1 MSLDQAAVDAVYATN
16 PTQLGKYEPEPDN
29 VITIGGSA
37 VQGLAANATYAILS
51 DGDGTF
57 TAYAG
62 TWSSDNGGTFTE
74 ATGTSGDVSLDQAAV
89 DAVYATNPTQLG
101 KYEPEPDNVI
111 TIGGSAV
118 QGLAANATY
127 AILSDG
133 DGTFTAY
140 AGTWSCG
147 TFTEATGTSGDV
159 SLANQAAV
167 DAVYA
172 TNPTQLGKY
181 EPEPDNV
188 ITIGGSAVQGL
199 AANATYA
206 ILSDGDGTFTAYA
219 GTWSSDNG
227 GTFTEATGTSGDV
240 SLANQAAVDAVYA
253 TNPYQLGTYE
263 PEPDNVIMIGSS
275 AVSGLAANATYA
287 ILSDGDGT
295 FTAYAGTWSSDNG
308 GTFTEATGTSGDVSL
323 DQAAVDAVYAT
334 NPTQLGKYE
343 PEPDNVITIGG
354 SAVQGL
360 AANATYAIL
369 SDGDGT
375 FTAYAGTWSS
385 DNGGTFTEATGTSG
399 DVSLD
404 QAAVDAVYA
413 TNPTQLGK
421 YEPEPDNVITI
432 GGSAVQGL
440 AANATYAILSDGD
453 GTFTAYAGTW
463 SSDNGGT
470 FTEAT
475 GTSGDVSLDQA
486 AVDAVYATNPTQLG
500 KYEPEPDNVITIGGS
515 AVQGLAANATY
526 AILSDGDGTFTAYAG
541 TWSSDNGGT
550 FTEATGTSGDVSLDQ
565 AAVDAVYATNPTQLG
580 KYEPPKVISVSVI
593 NGKYV
598 LNGEVAPI
606 LQLEKGETYIF
617 DQSDVSNGSHPL
629 RFSSTSDGTHNSGSE
644 FTSGVTTNGTI
655 GSAGAYT
662 QIVVGADSPTLHYFC
677 KTHPD
682 MGSSITW
689 VNFVEA
695 TSTIETFYGTSES
708 DIFDFNS
715 SSASAATVDTNTTR
729 VFDSIYDFTSNQDV
743 IRADEVGSVDFSAN
757 ASASVKS
764 VNVDGVTDFSALEIA
779 IEDAITTQLVASDSN
794 SAQIYDVTLTGSG
807 LAASGINHLLI
818 INDNDSDLSTNDI
831 MIDFSGASSAN
842 ILSSDLDFI
851 A

>member
-1 MSLDQAAVDAVYATN
+1 
-16 PTQLGKYEPEPDN
+16 
-29 VITIGGSA
+29 
-37 VQGLAANATYAILS
+37 
-51 DGDGTF
+51 
-57 TAYAG
+57 
-62 TWSSDNGGTFTE
+62 
-74 ATGTSGDVSLDQAAV
+74 
-89 DAVYATNPTQLG
+89 
-101 KYEPEPDNVI
+101 
-111 TIGGSAV
+111 
-118 QGLAANATY
+118 
-127 AILSDG
+127 
-133 DGTFTAY
+133 
-140 AGTWSCG
+140 
-147 TFTEATGTSGDV
+147 
-159 SLANQAAV
+159 
-167 DAVYA
+167 
-172 TNPTQLGKY
+172 
-181 EPEPDNV
+181 
-188 ITIGGSAVQGL
+188 
-199 AANATYA
+199 
-206 ILSDGDGTFTAYA
+206 
-219 GTWSSDNG
+219 
-227 GTFTEATGTSGDV
+227 
-240 SLANQAAVDAVYA
+240 
-253 TNPYQLGTYE
+253 
-263 PEPDNVIMIGSS
+263 MI
-275 AVSGLAANATYA
+275 
-287 ILSDGDGT
+287 
-295 FTAYAGTWSSDNG
+295 
-308 GTFTEATGTSGDVSL
+308 
-323 DQAAVDAVYAT
+323 
-334 NPTQLGKYE
+334 K
-343 PEPDNVITIGG
+343 
-354 SAVQGL
+354 
-360 AANATYAIL
+360 
-369 SDGDGT
+369 
-375 FTAYAGTWSS
+375 
-385 DNGGTFTEATGTSG
+385 
-399 DVSLD
+399 
-404 QAAVDAVYA
+404 
-413 TNPTQLGK
+413 
-421 YEPEPDNVITI
+421 
-432 GGSAVQGL
+432 
-440 AANATYAILSDGD
+440 
-453 GTFTAYAGTW
+453 
-463 SSDNGGT
+463 
-470 FTEAT
+470 
-475 GTSGDVSLDQA
+475 
-486 AVDAVYATNPTQLG
+486 
-500 KYEPEPDNVITIGGS
+500 IGGS

-629 RFSSTSDGTHNSGSE
+629 RFSSTSDGTHEGGSE
-644 FTSGVTTNGTI
+644 FTTGVTTNGTI

-677 KTHPD
+677 KAHSE

-757 ASASVKS
+757 ASASVTS
-764 VNVDGVTDFSALEIA
+764 VNVDGVTDFSALETA

>member
-1 MSLDQAAVDAVYATN
+1 MAEHSQRPLALVGMCLWQMKLRLKRSTTN
-16 PTQLGKYEPEPDN
+16 PTQLGKYEHEPDN
-29 VITIGGSA
+29 VITIGSSA
-37 VQGLAANATYAILS
+37 VGGLAANTTYAILS
-51 DGDGTF
+51 DGDGSF

-62 TWSSDNGGTFTE
+62 SWSS
-74 ATGTSGDVSLDQAAV
+74 A
-89 DAVYATNPTQLG
+89 
-101 KYEPEPDNVI
+101 
-111 TIGGSAV
+111 
-118 QGLAANATY
+118 
-127 AILSDG
+127 
-133 DGTFTAY
+133 
-140 AGTWSCG
+140 
-147 TFTEATGTSGDV
+147 
-159 SLANQAAV
+159 
-167 DAVYA
+167 
-172 TNPTQLGKY
+172 
-181 EPEPDNV
+181 
-188 ITIGGSAVQGL
+188 
-199 AANATYA
+199 
-206 ILSDGDGTFTAYA
+206 
-219 GTWSSDNG
+219 NG

-240 SLANQAAVDAVYA
+240 SLADEAAV
-253 TNPYQLGTYE
+253 E
-263 PEPDNVIMIGSS
+263 
-275 AVSGLAANATYA
+275 
-287 ILSDGDGT
+287 
-295 FTAYAGTWSSDNG
+295 
-308 GTFTEATGTSGDVSL
+308 
-323 DQAAVDAVYAT
+323 
-334 NPTQLGKYE
+334 
-343 PEPDNVITIGG
+343 
-354 SAVQGL
+354 
-360 AANATYAIL
+360 
-369 SDGDGT
+369 
-375 FTAYAGTWSS
+375 
-385 DNGGTFTEATGTSG
+385 
-399 DVSLD
+399 
-404 QAAVDAVYA
+404 
-413 TNPTQLGK
+413 
-421 YEPEPDNVITI
+421 
-432 GGSAVQGL
+432 
-440 AANATYAILSDGD
+440 
-453 GTFTAYAGTW
+453 
-463 SSDNGGT
+463 
-470 FTEAT
+470 
-475 GTSGDVSLDQA
+475 
-486 AVDAVYATNPTQLG
+486 
-500 KYEPEPDNVITIGGS
+500 
-515 AVQGLAANATY
+515 
-526 AILSDGDGTFTAYAG
+526 
-541 TWSSDNGGT
+541 
-550 FTEATGTSGDVSLDQ
+550 
-565 AAVDAVYATNPTQLG
+565 AVYATNPTQLG

-764 VNVDGVTDFSALEIA
+764 VNVDGVTDFSALETA

-831 MIDFSGASSAN
+831 MIEFSGASSAN